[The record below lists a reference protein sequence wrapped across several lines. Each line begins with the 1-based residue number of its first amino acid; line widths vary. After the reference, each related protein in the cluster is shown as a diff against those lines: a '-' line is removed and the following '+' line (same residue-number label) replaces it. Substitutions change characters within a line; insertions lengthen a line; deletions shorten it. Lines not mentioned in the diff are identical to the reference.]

1 MENLPSGIEQDDAP
15 AVIFYTRP
23 GCHLCD
29 RIRPRVAELAAEY
42 GVPMRI
48 RNVEADPRWEQQFGT
63 QIPVVFVD
71 GTKACKY
78 RLDESRLRRL
88 LDATTNA

>member
-1 MENLPSGIEQDDAP
+1 MENLPPATAQDEAR

-29 RIRPRVAELAAEY
+29 RIRPRVAALAAEY
-42 GVPMRI
+42 GTPMHV
-48 RNVEADPRWEQQFGT
+48 RNVEDDDRWEQQFGT
-63 QIPVVFVD
+63 QIPVVFVGD
-71 GTKACKY
+71 TKACKY

-88 LDATTNA
+88 LGDLTRP